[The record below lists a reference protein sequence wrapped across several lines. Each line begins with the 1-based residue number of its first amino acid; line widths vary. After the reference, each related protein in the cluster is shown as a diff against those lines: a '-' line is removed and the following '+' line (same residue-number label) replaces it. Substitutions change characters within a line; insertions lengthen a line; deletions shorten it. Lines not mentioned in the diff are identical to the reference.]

1 MIHKNK
7 EDLFMEW
14 KKQAAV
20 LMLTAGMAAAC
31 LTACG
36 GKTDSEVPDAS
47 ETSVQEST
55 LEAAAETDSTK
66 EAPLPKEG
74 DVIHGFIVD
83 KVTHND
89 TVDSDLITLTHQKT
103 GAQVIYVANEDIN
116 RAFDIMFQAP
126 ASDTGVSHVFE
137 HATVTGSEKY
147 PVDIWFPLTSQTANT
162 YINANTR
169 FRNTD
174 YQAASI
180 SDEQLLKLADY
191 FLDAVFHP
199 LVVSD
204 KSRFDTEAWRY
215 ELASP
220 EDELTITGTVY
231 SEMKGTIPN
240 TERAYYNILKTMF
253 PGSNRAAIF
262 GGDPEVIPEL
272 TFEKMADYHEEYYR
286 PSNSLTYLYG
296 KIDYEKYL
304 ELLDSSFKNYD
315 DGKADTSDDDYTPIS
330 GYVEKEYK
338 ISESGDPT
346 IIYAIPCPTDSE
358 EDLFGLIAI
367 GNLMNWDSTAFQQKM
382 QEQLPEVNA
391 GVELDYQST
400 EPFLMFSAEN
410 IDPEQKD
417 LFKQIVEESIRETIE
432 NGFDVETLEE
442 YAAAEERSI
451 LTMKDNDAD
460 IGIDDAENMSV
471 FWTLTGDPESY
482 YRYLDYMA
490 DLKEKTADGQ
500 LEKLLETYIA
510 NADRSALTVNIPDE
524 AYAKEKEEALA
535 KKLAAVKEAMTQ
547 EEIAEIVART
557 NETEEADPNINEYIK
572 SVNVSNADTLREE
585 LDNYQPKEY
594 PYTDETTDHVRHL
607 IAVSD
612 NDRVS
617 KAAIYFDVSAFDE
630 EQLQYLSLYSNL
642 MDELPTVD
650 HSAAEISGMLARYA
664 DMGFQFIAED
674 DLVYYLC
681 EMTMLDEDVENAYE
695 ALHERLFESDFGDAE
710 DLKTLVQRQEKE
722 LEASIRD
729 TPTIF
734 MSKRARAK
742 ADKDYAMLESVCGL
756 TYYEFLKQ
764 VEAELEKDPQ
774 QVVSRLEE
782 AVTLLENKQNASSVF
797 VGDEE
802 TIRRYQAASKKFF
815 ELIPYEERTAAKH
828 VYTVPEANEA
838 FIIDSSV
845 NYNMIYADMDL
856 AGTTADG
863 ALFVTQNIVY
873 DKILIPQLRYNKG
886 AYGVAIGLDE
896 NEILITSIY
905 DPQLKDTYDT
915 YANIGEELSN
925 LELTEEELEGYIVST
940 FVGAAVRR
948 TDMTD
953 RYHFLTQMI
962 CDTDQVRNSYECLTE
977 ILDTTVEKVKAYVSV
992 YDVLGNDGGK
1002 ITMGKKSDIL
1012 ANADLF
1018 DSIEDLFG
1026 D

>member
-1 MIHKNK
+1 VN
-7 EDLFMEW
+7 
-14 KKQAAV
+14 
-20 LMLTAGMAAAC
+20 
-31 LTACG
+31 
-36 GKTDSEVPDAS
+36 
-47 ETSVQEST
+47 
-55 LEAAAETDSTK
+55 
-66 EAPLPKEG
+66 
-74 DVIHGFIVD
+74 
-83 KVTHND
+83 
-89 TVDSDLITLTHQKT
+89 
-103 GAQVIYVANEDIN
+103 
-116 RAFDIMFQAP
+116 
-126 ASDTGVSHVFE
+126 
-137 HATVTGSEKY
+137 
-147 PVDIWFPLTSQTANT
+147 IWFQLIFQTANT
-162 YINANTR
+162 YINASTLL
-169 FRNTD
+169 RNTG
-174 YQAASI
+174 YQLASI
-180 SDEQLLKLADY
+180 SDEQLLKLTDY
-191 FLDAVFHP
+191 YLDAVFYP

-220 EDELTITGTVY
+220 EDELTINGTVY
-231 SEMKGTIPN
+231 SEMKGSISSGG
-240 TERAYYNILKTMF
+240 RAYYNILKTLF
-253 PGSNRAAIF
+253 PGSNRAAIA

-272 TFEKMADYHEEYYR
+272 TFEEMADYHEEYYR

-382 QEQLPEVNA
+382 QEQLPEVSA

-524 AYAKEKEEALA
+524 SYAQEKEEALA
-535 KKLAAVKEAMTQ
+535 KKLAAVKEAMTD

-572 SVNVSNADTLREE
+572 SVNVSNVDTLREE
-585 LDNYQPKEY
+585 LADYQPKKY
-594 PYTDETTDHVRHL
+594 PYTDETADHVRHL
-607 IAVSD
+607 TAVSD

-617 KAAIYFDVSAFDE
+617 KAAIYFDASAFDE

-642 MDELPTVD
+642 MDELPTAD
-650 HSAAEISGMLARYA
+650 HSVAEMSGMLSRYA
-664 DMGFQFIAED
+664 DMGFEIITED

-681 EMTMLDEDVENAYE
+681 EMTMLDEDVEDAYE
-695 ALHERLFESDFGDAE
+695 ALYERLFESDFGDAE

-722 LEASIRD
+722 LEAAIRD

-734 MSKRARAK
+734 MSRRARAK
-742 ADKDYAMLESVCGL
+742 MNKEYAMLESISGL

-782 AVTLLENKQNASSVF
+782 AVTLLKNKQNASSVF

-815 ELIPYEERTAAKH
+815 EPIPYEERVAVKRGFTI
-828 VYTVPEANEA
+828 PEGNEA
-838 FIIDSSV
+838 FIIGSDV
-845 NYNMIYADMDL
+845 NYNMVYADLDL
-856 AGTTADG
+856 AKTKADG
-863 ALFVTQNIVY
+863 ALFVTQNIFY
-873 DKILIPQLRYNKG
+873 DKLLIRQLRYNKG
-886 AYGVAIGLDE
+886 AYDVFTGLDE
-896 NEILITSIY
+896 TGIRIASY
-905 DPQLKDTYDT
+905 RDPQLKDTYDY
-915 YANIGEELSN
+915 YAELGRELDN
-925 LELTEEELEGYIVST
+925 LELTEEELEGYIVFT
-940 FVGAAVRR
+940 FVSAAIRR
-948 TDMTD
+948 TDLTD

-962 CDTDQVRNSYECLTE
+962 CDTDLVGNSYECLKE
-977 ILDTTVEKVKAYVSV
+977 ILDTTVEKVKAYASV
-992 YDVLGNDGGK
+992 YDILGNDGIK
-1002 ITMGKKSDIL
+1002 VTMGKKSDIM

-1018 DSIEDLFG
+1018 DSIEDPFG
-1026 D
+1026 E